1 MTYLRVQSSEF
12 IRANKSR
19 QTGWDS
25 HISHSQRAAKIS
37 IPPSEEFDRALRGDD
52 ASARRSRKVLVLFY
66 GAYPRP
72 VRRGLAAFLI
82 KMGFE
87 PILLDNDPKSGGG
100 TNGVILNDG
109 VHIKLLRRVAS
120 RHASEG

>member
-1 MTYLRVQSSEF
+1 ML
-12 IRANKSR
+12 
-19 QTGWDS
+19 G
-25 HISHSQRAAKIS
+25 
-37 IPPSEEFDRALRGDD
+37 
-52 ASARRSRKVLVLFY
+52 LFY

-100 TNGVILNDG
+100 TNGVILNDD
-109 VHIKLLRRVAS
+109 VHINLLRRVAS
-120 RHASEG
+120 GEFLAVIASPPCSTFSIS